1 MSIVVFDIE
10 TKNTFQEKG
19 TNNPADLDIS
29 IVGVYDSET
38 DAYTSYTEEEF
49 KDMWPIFEHARTI
62 VGFNSEHF
70 DLPLLD
76 KYYHGD
82 LYQIKHVDI
91 LKEIHSQFGRRMKLD
106 QLAEGTLGVKKSG
119 HGLEAIKWWREGAI
133 DKIRSYCI
141 DDVKITKE
149 IFDYAKAN
157 GILKFKEG
165 GRVMDIKLNTK
176 HWDKTE
182 DAGMTASLPF

>member
-1 MSIVVFDIE
+1 MSTIVFDIE
-10 TKNTFQEKG
+10 TKNTFQEVGSNEPK
-19 TNNPADLDIS
+19 DLDIS
-29 IVGVYDSET
+29 IVGLYDSAT
-38 DAYTSYTEEEF
+38 DTYKSFAEEEF
-49 KDMWPIFEHARTI
+49 PMMWPYFEHAHTI

-91 LKEIHSQFGRRMKLD
+91 LKEIHGQFGRRMKLD
-106 QLAEGTLGVKKSG
+106 QLAEGTLGIKKSG

-133 DKIRSYCI
+133 DKIRNYCL

-149 IFDYAKAN
+149 IFDYAREHN
-157 GILKFKEG
+157 LLKFKEG
-165 GRVMDIKLNTK
+165 GRVMDIKLDTG
-176 HWDKTE
+176 HWDNVE